1 MRVHLTPKSSNA
13 KTGPMP
19 VSTTTKDS
27 CPDACSLKGNGCYAE
42 SGPLGIHWSMVTN
55 GARGYSWAEFCAD
68 ISELPDGT
76 IWRHNQAGDLP
87 SSDNVN
93 IDAVALGELVAANY
107 GRKGFTYTHYDP
119 MIGQNAHW
127 IKASNAWGFTINL
140 SAESLEH
147 ADQLADMDIGPVC
160 TILPEGSAPVSYT
173 PKGRKVIV
181 CPAQQRDDVSCYT
194 CRLCQRQD
202 RPIIGFIVH
211 GSGKKKAARVFTLK
225 QI

>member
-1 MRVHLTPKSSNA
+1 M
-13 KTGPMP
+13 
-19 VSTTTKDS
+19 VS
-27 CPDACSLKGNGCYAE
+27 
-42 SGPLGIHWSMVTN
+42 N

-68 ISELPDGT
+68 IAELPEGS

-87 SSDNVN
+87 TIDNDQ
-93 IDAVALGELVAANY
+93 IDPVKLGELVAANY

-119 MIGQNAHW
+119 TIGQNAHW
-127 IKASNAWGFTINL
+127 IKSANDWGFTINL

-147 ADQLADMDIGPVC
+147 ADKLAEMDIGPVA
-160 TILPEGSAPVSYT
+160 TILPEDTEPVSYT
-173 PKGRKVIV
+173 PAGRKVIV
-181 CPAQQRDDVSCYT
+181 CPAQQKDNVSCYT

-211 GSGKKKAARVFTLK
+211 GSGKKKAARVITLK